1 MQYISR
7 SFTMFAMAGDDLNVS
22 CGWEAKPLTITP
34 PKQKPERGQRPALP
48 SRSRSFLKATP
59 HTPEEEAEVKQAEE
73 EEGEVSQAHE
83 AVVVDLQ
90 AWQARGLVN
99 AMDCND
105 KAWAG
110 DNLVVGA
117 LLLAVLFLWPVA
129 LMAWVEP
136 WGALKP

>member
-1 MQYISR
+1 M
-7 SFTMFAMAGDDLNVS
+7 
-22 CGWEAKPLTITP
+22 
-34 PKQKPERGQRPALP
+34 
-48 SRSRSFLKATP
+48 
-59 HTPEEEAEVKQAEE
+59 KQAEE

-99 AMDCND
+99 AMDRND

>member
-1 MQYISR
+1 
-7 SFTMFAMAGDDLNVS
+7 MAEDDLN
-22 CGWEAKPLTITP
+22 A
-34 PKQKPERGQRPALP
+34 QKPERCQRLALP

-59 HTPEEEAEVKQAEE
+59 HTPEEEAEVKQEE
-73 EEGEVSQAHE
+73 EAKVSKAHE

-90 AWQARGLVN
+90 AWQARGL
-99 AMDCND
+99 MERND

-136 WGALKP
+136 WGALTLTLTL

>member
-1 MQYISR
+1 
-7 SFTMFAMAGDDLNVS
+7 MFAMAEDDLNVS
-22 CGWEAKPLTITP
+22 CGWEAKPLTITS
-34 PKQKPERGQRPALP
+34 PKQKRPALP

-59 HTPEEEAEVKQAEE
+59 HTPAEEAEVKQGEE
-73 EEGEVSQAHE
+73 EEGEVTHE

-99 AMDCND
+99 AMDRND